1 VVVLLGRN
9 GTGKTTFIKMLAG
22 LLAADDEGGVG
33 SGPGLPPLHT
43 SYKPQSVSLSGPGE
57 VRLVCETSVPGFR
70 ARSWLD

>member
-1 VVVLLGRN
+1 MLLGRN

-22 LLAADDEGGVG
+22 LLAPDDEGEGG
-33 SGPGLPPLHT
+33 GGPGLPPLHT
-43 SYKPQSVSLSGPGE
+43 SYKPQSISLGGPGE